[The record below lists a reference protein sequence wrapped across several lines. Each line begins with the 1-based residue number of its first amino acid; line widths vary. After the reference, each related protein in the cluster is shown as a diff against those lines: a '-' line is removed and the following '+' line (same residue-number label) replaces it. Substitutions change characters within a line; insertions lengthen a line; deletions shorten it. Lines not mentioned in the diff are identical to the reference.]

1 MIDCESLFKLNYG
14 MYIVGSKKGGKLNG
28 CLINTVFQI
37 TPEPPMVAVSI
48 NKQCLTHEY
57 ITDSRVF
64 SVSILRQETPMP
76 FIGKFGFRTGRD
88 IDKLA
93 GVNYKAGITGSPI
106 ITDNAVSFVEA
117 EVTDSVDVLSHTLFV
132 AKIVA
137 CQIIDDREPLTYAY
151 YRDIKHGKTPKSA
164 ATYVETE
171 KKK

>member
-1 MIDCESLFKLNYG
+1 
-14 MYIVGSKKGGKLNG
+14 
-28 CLINTVFQI
+28 
-37 TPEPPMVAVSI
+37 MVAVSI